1 MSTSHSMSAHEG
13 QDTGC
18 LKEKCRQ
25 ESFSP
30 TSQYLLCHCAPHLPD
45 AYNALVIAFL
55 WLEAQTLTSF
65 IFRMASA
72 LITML
77 CASLF
82 SSQPLI
88 TTGSEPKMEN
98 DETSKVETGGR
109 WFRKQRPRDESQL
122 HRRMSLLSLPFK
134 AHNLRFLNYLPC
146 WQSNERIK
154 IAPTR
159 GLYHVHISPPSEQ
172 YLKRLLKT
180 HEGPKLVNREN
191 KDASTHAGNFSTS
204 PVWNSN
210 QKSSTQING
219 KSIHSSNVAELHRHK
234 LHVCTSHLH
243 AEGQITKDCVD
254 FQLETLTPER
264 MALQKQGSPGHLP
277 CSPHH
282 GLHSKTWGTGKGL
295 SVTRMHYAHACLK
308 LPKNKSKQKICFFKK
323 KKDIKP
329 LE

>member
-13 QDTGC
+13 QDTGR

-25 ESFSP
+25 GSFSP

-65 IFRMASA
+65 IFRVASA

-146 WQSNERIK
+146 WPSNERIK

-159 GLYHVHISPPSEQ
+159 GLYHVHISP
-172 YLKRLLKT
+172 
-180 HEGPKLVNREN
+180 
-191 KDASTHAGNFSTS
+191 
-204 PVWNSN
+204 
-210 QKSSTQING
+210 
-219 KSIHSSNVAELHRHK
+219 
-234 LHVCTSHLH
+234 HLNN
-243 AEGQITKDCVD
+243 TWKDCWRLMRAQNLWTEKIRMPQHMLEI
-254 FQLETLTPER
+254 FQPALYETVIKNHQLR
-264 MALQKQGSPGHLP
+264 SMASQSIPQM
-277 CSPHH
+277 
-282 GLHSKTWGTGKGL
+282 LHNCTVISYM
-295 SVTRMHYAHACLK
+295 SVLVTFMQRAR
-308 LPKNKSKQKICFFKK
+308 
-323 KKDIKP
+323 
-329 LE
+329 